1 MKNPVILAIIA
12 TALVFTVM
20 YYWYNPSILGDKN
33 DKDKK
38 KKDGK
43 STKESKDKKKTKEG
57 GINETV
63 VISAAIAGLATWYI
77 ASSYFT
83 EKQGSDTGR
92 DSSVQGSTGS
102 DSGDQSGIL
111 TGANQSSVQKQQIT
125 DGGMKGGSK
134 TTSKVPHIS
143 SDDPTRSY
151 NLIGSGL
158 NIPRSELNIPNVLID
173 YK

>member
-1 MKNPVILAIIA
+1 MSIMKNPVILAIIA
-12 TALVFTVM
+12 SALVFVVT
-20 YYWYNPSILGDKN
+20 YYWYNPTFLSDKN

-43 STKESKDKKKTKEG
+43 NGKDKKKTKE

-83 EKQGSDTGR
+83 DQQSSDGSATG
-92 DSSVQGSTGS
+92 SAIGS

-111 TGANQSSVQKQQIT
+111 PGTNQGLGQKQQLPDIEL
-125 DGGMKGGSK
+125 KGGSRQGN
-134 TTSKVPHIS
+134 SKVPHIS